1 VIVDAKDAEAVAFYK
16 RFGFVEFPTV
26 EARMFLPMISV
37 ANLFVENSVPDPAHA
52 ESSAPAD
59 TPPS

>member
-37 ANLFVENSVPDPAHA
+37 AELFVDNSGPDPAA
-52 ESSAPAD
+52 SA
-59 TPPS
+59 